1 MLEIKRVFEARVSMP
16 PSGGAA
22 SASGGSG
29 TCNFMTP
36 IRVVIADDHEFIR
49 RSLTAYLEDEG
60 RIKVASAVSNA
71 ADAIDATVE
80 HSPDVVILDI
90 EMPGLDCF
98 HAAEEIR
105 RINPKTKIVI
115 LSGKY
120 HDRYIESAMRVDA
133 RAYVT
138 KEDPSEHAVKAVEA
152 VCQGKRYF
160 SPTVQDRL
168 DADGKGTG
176 QLRSD
181 QLTDRE
187 WDTLEYLAKGY
198 SKKEIASFLHI
209 SVKTIEKHTQSIM
222 DKLDIHDRV
231 RLSLW
236 YVSYIYKT
244 DIPT

>member
-1 MLEIKRVFEARVSMP
+1 MK
-16 PSGGAA
+16 
-22 SASGGSG
+22 
-29 TCNFMTP
+29 P
-36 IRVVIADDHEFIR
+36 IRVVIADDDSYVRRTVVDVLEFDR
-49 RSLTAYLEDEG
+49 
-60 RIKVASAVSNA
+60 KVQVVAAVTNA

-80 HSPDVVILDI
+80 HAPDVVILDI

-105 RINPKTKIVI
+105 RINPKARIVI
-115 LSGKY
+115 LSGKL
-120 HDRYIESAMRVDA
+120 HDRYIESALRVDA

-138 KEDPSEHAVKAVEA
+138 KEDPTEHALNAVEA
-152 VCQGKRYF
+152 VYEGKRYF
-160 SPTVQDRL
+160 SPVVQERL
-168 DADGKGTG
+168 DAGGIG
-176 QLRSD
+176 QGQPRSE

-198 SKKEIASFLHI
+198 SKKEIAGFLHI

-222 DKLDIHDRV
+222 DKLDVHDRV

-244 DIPT
+244 DLPE